1 MPLAHFHLADKDVSD
16 QQLEIIAREATQI
29 YAEVLDS
36 PIDRIRIFINL
47 HAPNLV
53 AAGGKMVSNGGEI
66 SPYFDFIVLQGRSL
80 DQRREITQRFTD
92 LLVDVLGVRK
102 QAIRGRCFEVPPENW
117 SIGGVLASELRKA
130 EIEAR
135 AAQK

>member
-1 MPLAHFHLADKDVSD
+1 MPLAHFHLADKDVSNE
-16 QQLEIIAREATQI
+16 QLEIIAREATQI

-53 AAGGKMVSNGGEI
+53 AVGGKLISNGGEL

-80 DQRREITQRFTD
+80 DQRREITERFTA
-92 LLVDVLGVRK
+92 LLTNVLGVSK
-102 QAIRGRCFEVPPENW
+102 QSIRGRCCEVLPENW
-117 SIGGVLASELRKA
+117 SIGGVLAAELRKA

-135 AAQK
+135 AAK